1 MCILWLKNLM
11 MKIPK
16 ILKNIF
22 AVIAV
27 ILVVISCKNSP
38 PTNIAS
44 SNHGEAIMKAQCLS
58 CHGADLISQQRLTK
72 VGWTK
77 EVEKM
82 MRWGAE
88 VKDSDKEPLVE
99 FLAANYPSR
108 SFSKEPP
115 PPPAAALD
123 AKVIAH
129 GKTIFETKCLTCHG
143 EDLVKQQRLSKIGWT
158 KEVEKMTRWGTE
170 ISDEEKVHLI
180 EYLSS
185 EMKLMKEK

>member
-1 MCILWLKNLM
+1 MTTQTTKIILT
-11 MKIPK
+11 
-16 ILKNIF
+16 ILAF
-22 AVIAV
+22 TFVMIA
-27 ILVVISCKNSP
+27 CKNSP
-38 PTNIAS
+38 VTNIAS

-58 CHGADLISQQRLTK
+58 CHGMDLIASQRLGK
-72 VGWTK
+72 PGWTK

-115 PPPAAALD
+115 PPPATAPD
-123 AKVIAH
+123 AKIIAH

-143 EDLVKQQRLSKIGWT
+143 DDIVKQQRLSKAGWT
-158 KEVEKMTRWGTE
+158 KEVEKMMRWGTE
-170 ISDEEKVHLI
+170 ITDEEKAHLI
-180 EYLSS
+180 DYLSS
-185 EMKLMKEK
+185 ELKAEKGK

>member
-1 MCILWLKNLM
+1 MNTQPIKFTLT
-11 MKIPK
+11 
-16 ILKNIF
+16 IF
-22 AVIAV
+22 AFALVI
-27 ILVVISCKNSP
+27 IGCKNNTP
-38 PTNIAS
+38 INTAS

-58 CHGADLISQQRLTK
+58 CHGMDLIASQRLGK
-72 VGWTK
+72 PGWTK

-108 SFSKEPP
+108 SFTKEPP
-115 PPPAAALD
+115 PPPAAAPD

-143 EDLVKQQRLSKIGWT
+143 EDLVRQQRLSKVGWT
-158 KEVEKMTRWGTE
+158 KEVEKMMRWGTE
-170 ISDEEKVHLI
+170 LSDEEKAHLI
-180 EYLSS
+180 DYLSS
-185 EMKLMKEK
+185 DLKDQIRK

>member
-1 MCILWLKNLM
+1 MNKLRI
-11 MKIPK
+11 KITL
-16 ILKNIF
+16 IALIF
-22 AVIAV
+22 GLIA
-27 ILVVISCKNSP
+27 CKNTA

-108 SFSKEPP
+108 SFSKETAAT
-115 PPPAAALD
+115 PAAALD
-123 AKVIAH
+123 AKMIAH

-158 KEVEKMTRWGTE
+158 KEVEKMMRWGTE
-170 ISDEEKVHLI
+170 ISDEEKAHLI
-180 EYLSS
+180 DYLSS
-185 EMKLMKEK
+185 EMNRVSGK